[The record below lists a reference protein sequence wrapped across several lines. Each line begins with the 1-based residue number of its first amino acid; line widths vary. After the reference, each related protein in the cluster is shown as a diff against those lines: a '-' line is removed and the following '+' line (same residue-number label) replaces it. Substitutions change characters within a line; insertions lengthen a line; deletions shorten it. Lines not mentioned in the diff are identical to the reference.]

1 MLRAEGGL
9 IAHVGPGCVRD
20 GVNVITA
27 RVLLAYCVALQHV
40 HFQSCGLERA
50 A

>member
-9 IAHVGPGCVRD
+9 MRMLAACVRD

-27 RVLLAYCVALQHV
+27 RVLLAYVWRCNTF